1 MMTEPSD
8 LSAAKAK
15 PVEKI
20 WTTFVP
26 SKVATAELLPPWL
39 ESPQVMTE
47 PSDLSAAKAELVE
60 NTWTTFFKLAATAR
74 LLPP

>member
-1 MMTEPSD
+1 MTTDPSD

-47 PSDLSAAKAELVE
+47 PSDLSAAKAKLFEKI
-60 NTWTTFFKLAATAR
+60 WTTPVKAVVTDE